1 MVICSAFSVCL
12 VKQKHIYF
20 ILCFEICILYKHIWM
35 NNFCSVR
42 SSRSGNLSAISQ
54 LSNRSLSTLFQAY
67 ISSDRLNLESFVFFF
82 SNIFIFGGVRGLL
95 RLKGLGLRLE
105 PDNDILILDLRC
117 YIVKLRIQGCR
128 YWV

>member
-1 MVICSAFSVCL
+1 
-12 VKQKHIYF
+12 
-20 ILCFEICILYKHIWM
+20 M

-82 SNIFIFGGVRGLL
+82 SNIFIFCGVRGLL

-105 PDNDILILDLRC
+105 PDNDILIFDESS
-117 YIVKLRIQGCR
+117 
-128 YWV
+128 W